1 MVSEQ
6 SCLFSD
12 NHLLNDYIFGASFY
26 NILCGQASFNNT
38 SFNIVSHD
46 TVSKTS
52 SAWAANNFNR
62 QEFLLDCGVAE
73 LLVAQWSKL
82 IIDQPQ

>member
-1 MVSEQ
+1 MT
-6 SCLFSD
+6 
-12 NHLLNDYIFGASFY
+12 IFLAPAFTIYCVDKLHST
-26 NILCGQASFNNT
+26 IQAKN
-38 SFNIVSHD
+38 FNIVSHD
-46 TVSKTS
+46 TVVSKTS